1 MIDMIYQWPI
11 RLRFRLYLLPFR
23 IGLEGGPIL
32 LRFLPA
38 GMLQNVDEQ
47 VLRIRRILG
56 RPITN
61 TLHVVPSEDRVGV
74 ITEASFQ
81 SIHFALLDVIQ
92 AQFVNVVRRLCVG
105 PAERAEAEHYRG
117 PAKKR

>member
-23 IGLEGGPIL
+23 IGLEGSPIL

-47 VLRIRRILG
+47 VLGIRRIF
-56 RPITN
+56 RKPITN
-61 TLHVVPSEDRVGV
+61 TLHVVPSEYRVGV
-74 ITEASFQ
+74 ITEAGFQ
-81 SIHFALLDVIQ
+81 GIQLTLVRVIQ
-92 AQFVNVVRRLCVG
+92 PQFVTERR
-105 PAERAEAEHYRG
+105 
-117 PAKKR
+117 